1 MWRGDEH
8 VGEWK
13 IRSLSLSLPVE
24 TAMVIFM
31 ESCYRAGKQQEERSS
46 ANEIKTQSRD
56 F

>member
-1 MWRGDEH
+1 MNTWENEKYG
-8 VGEWK
+8 
-13 IRSLSLSLPVE
+13 LSLSLPVE
-24 TAMVIFM
+24 TAMVCVIFM